1 MDKNNTQNYKEKNE
15 ERPDDYESDEESYNN
30 INNNG
35 YEKNTNNN
43 TNFENL
49 EECYFDIL
57 ENIRNSNS
65 TILDKC
71 NINNFNKFVKNHN
84 K

>member
-1 MDKNNTQNYKEKNE
+1 MDKNNTQIYKDKNE

-35 YEKNTNNN
+35 YEKNTHNN